1 MINILHVIASPRNE
15 KSISTSIASNYI
27 DGCRKK
33 YPGCT
38 IKTIDVWKDA
48 LPEFDEHA
56 LNAKYAGLQAI
67 ALTAQ
72 QVEAWNIIRKIAA
85 DFHQADLIL
94 FSVPMWN
101 FGIPY
106 KLKQL
111 IDLISHKDILFTFDE
126 NGFNGKLM
134 NKKAVLIAAR
144 GVNFATGTATPE
156 AEYDFQNS
164 YMLMWL
170 KFIGIS
176 DVTIIKAEQT
186 LFGKEAEIEAVKKAF
201 EAAETAVAALNK
213 GMHIELLPY
222 GIK

>member
-15 KSISTSIASNYI
+15 KSISKSIASAYL

-38 IKTIDVWKDA
+38 IKTMDIWKDA

-56 LNAKYAGLQAI
+56 LNAKYAGLQAT
-67 ALTAQ
+67 ALTVQ
-72 QVEAWNIIRKIAA
+72 QIESWNVIKKIAA

-94 FSVPMWN
+94 FSIPMWN

-126 NGFNGKLM
+126 NGFNGMLM

-144 GVNFATGTATPE
+144 GVNFTTGTDTPE
-156 AEYDFQNS
+156 TEYDFQNS

-201 EAAETAVAALNK
+201 EEAETAVATLEFNPIK
-213 GMHIELLPY
+213 NPFPY
-222 GIK
+222 V